1 MLRTIA
7 ITLVLLLSVGIMLPF
22 ANSAHGIRQSTQV
35 TQKKSKRYRSHAWW
49 RRYRARLRAKRAA
62 EELARRNAMMAI
74 PQTLATAV
82 PQNMTVGDL
91 TAVAGPASPASQA
104 KNSMSFNELPPL
116 AMRAPATIQTSDANV
131 ARATTPSMRSITEPI
146 AIPPAA
152 PVRSA
157 AAAPVV
163 SVAAA
168 PVVSVAAA
176 PVVSVAAAPVV
187 VSAAATPAIPA
198 NATVSA
204 HAAVSATRPRVVNS
218 VRPVIAPGSAPAKL
232 PGQMNLSVVA
242 LSRPNPIFLTQR
254 EQKKMLAGVP
264 IADLKRMVIDK
275 MVNNGGWVVND
286 FVREVNGNR
295 VFVVTGRTPK
305 DALTPEKAWTFYFT
319 EAGGR
324 VYGLTTEAPVEHAG
338 RMTVEAERFIESL
351 RAKSEATRE

>member
-7 ITLVLLLSVGIMLPF
+7 ITLVLLLSVGVMLPF
-22 ANSAHGIRQSTQV
+22 ANSAHGIRQSTQI
-35 TQKKSKRYRSHAWW
+35 TKKKSKRYRSRAWW

-62 EELARRNAMMAI
+62 EEFARRNAMMAI
-74 PQTLATAV
+74 PQNLATAL
-82 PQNMTVGDL
+82 PQNVATGDL
-91 TAVAGPASPASQA
+91 SVVAGPASPSMPA
-104 KNSMSFNELPPL
+104 KATSLSFNDLPPR
-116 AMRAPATIQTSDANV
+116 AMRAPATIQTDVTA
-131 ARATTPSMRSITEPI
+131 AQATRPSMRSITEPI

-152 PVRSA
+152 PVMPVA
-157 AAAPVV
+157 IGPATPVAVAPAIAPTAAP
-163 SVAAA
+163 
-168 PVVSVAAA
+168 
-176 PVVSVAAAPVV
+176 
-187 VSAAATPAIPA
+187 AITA

-204 HAAVSATRPRVVNS
+204 HAAISATRPRVVNA
-218 VRPVIAPGSAPAKL
+218 VRPVIAPGSNAPKL

-264 IADLKRMVIDK
+264 VADLKRIVIDK

-286 FVREVNGNR
+286 FIREVNGAR

-319 EAGGR
+319 EADGR
-324 VYGLTTEAPVEHAG
+324 VYGLTTESPVEYAE

-351 RAKSEATRE
+351 RAKSEGGKE